1 MDKFDQIADIN
12 NLDNYFYL
20 LFTFYTKNS
29 IPVYINIEY
38 INNEQI
44 IDLSPKKSKIILP
57 QTEYEIIS
65 YNENYEIKDKV
76 LFNINKCNNLVNYTF
91 INYYENINNIIKETL
106 IVDSHQEILI
116 DNIYYKSKIVFYEE
130 SELKSDKINDSFIYP
145 ASYFNKG
152 DISLNYFL
160 IESSILKELK
170 FTRDFNINYENETD
184 IKISWK
190 KYVYRESNGNKINI
204 PTNYSIYILPKNSI
218 VNTMCQLF
226 LIPSNKSIIN
236 KTEIKI
242 DLNEGQ
248 YKIAIIASVIDT
260 EMPFEIMYNIL
271 ELNVI
276 KKSNITSILFLIF
289 FGIIIILLVLI
300 LIFRKKLM
308 SLYGRKKLFNDL
320 NNLNN
325 ANHSMIDYSE
335 EEDNE
340 DEEYEKNKLTD
351 DLMKFM
357 NKK

>member
-1 MDKFDQIADIN
+1 M
-12 NLDNYFYL
+12 
-20 LFTFYTKNS
+20 
-29 IPVYINIEY
+29 NIEY

-44 IDLSPKKSKIILP
+44 IDLSPIKSKIILP

-65 YNENYEIKDKV
+65 YNENYQIKDKV
-76 LFNINKCNNLVNYTF
+76 MFNINKCNNLVNYTF
-91 INYYENINNIIKETL
+91 INYYENTNNIIKETQ
-106 IVDSHQEILI
+106 IVDSNKAILI
-116 DNIYYKSKIVFYEE
+116 DNIYYKSKIIFYEE
-130 SELKSDKINDSFIYP
+130 SESKFEKINDSLIYP

-160 IESSILKELK
+160 IESSILKEFK
-170 FTRDFNINYENETD
+170 FTSDFNISYEKETD

-190 KYVYRESNGNKINI
+190 KYIYRESNKNKINI

-308 SLYGRKKLFNDL
+308 SLCGRKKLFNDL